1 MRFSLAFIS
10 VIRYTELSK
19 VPFYSGEAIALKE
32 GKSINMRITAIGEI
46 LIDMTQTGTD
56 ANGNAVFAAIPGGAP
71 ANLAVA
77 ARKLGVETAFI
88 GCVGNDAFGRILQDT
103 LKYYDVD
110 ASGLQVTDH
119 ADTTLAVVTVDPH
132 GERSFSFCR
141 KPGADTQINR
151 RLALEAAAH
160 ADILHFGS
168 VSLAA
173 TACRE
178 TVISAVRTAK
188 ENGALIT
195 YDPNYRASLWNSE
208 GEAIG
213 IMRSVLPLCDI
224 VKLSEEETLLL
235 TGREAPDE
243 AAEVLMDRGV
253 KLAVVTLGKDGA
265 YWRYGKDSGTV
276 PGFKVKVAD
285 TNGAGDTFFGAFLS
299 RIAKHGGL
307 VGMKPERIERYV
319 RYANRAASITASRP
333 GAIPAMPTEDE
344 LTEE

>member
-1 MRFSLAFIS
+1 
-10 VIRYTELSK
+10 
-19 VPFYSGEAIALKE
+19 
-32 GKSINMRITAIGEI
+32 MRITTIGEI

-88 GCVGNDAFGRILQDT
+88 GCVGDDPFGAILKKT
-103 LKYYDVD
+103 LLHYGVD
-110 ASGLQVTDH
+110 ASALQTTDN
-119 ADTTLAVVTVDPH
+119 ADTTLAVVTVDPS
-132 GERSFSFCR
+132 GERSFTFCR
-141 KPGADTQINR
+141 KPGADTQIDR
-151 RLALEAAAH
+151 ARALEAASH
-160 ADILHFGS
+160 AEILHFGS

-173 TACRE
+173 HACRD
-178 TVISAVRTAK
+178 TIISAVKRAK

-195 YDPNYRASLWNSE
+195 YDPNYRASLWS
-208 GEAIG
+208 GEAEAIEV
-213 IMRSVLPLCDI
+213 MRSVLPLCDI
-224 VKLSEEETLLL
+224 VKVSEEETELL
-235 TGREAPDE
+235 TGAVSPER
-243 AAEVLMDRGV
+243 AAEALIEQGV
-253 KLAVVTLGKDGA
+253 RLVIVTLGANGA
-265 YWRYGKDSGTV
+265 FWRYGENSGTV

-285 TNGAGDTFFGAFLS
+285 TNGAGDTFFGAFVS

-307 VGMKPERIERYV
+307 KGLTPERIERYV

>member
-1 MRFSLAFIS
+1 MQ
-10 VIRYTELSK
+10 
-19 VPFYSGEAIALKE
+19 
-32 GKSINMRITAIGEI
+32 ITTIGEI

-77 ARKLGVETAFI
+77 ARKLGANTAFI

-103 LKYYDVD
+103 LRHYDVD
-110 ASGLQVTDH
+110 ASGLQVTDR
-119 ADTTLAVVTVDPH
+119 ADTTLAVVTVDSS

-141 KPGADTQINR
+141 KPGADTQIDHER
-151 RLALEAAAH
+151 ALKAAAG

-168 VSLAA
+168 VSL
-173 TACRE
+173 TEPACRD
-178 TVISAVRTAK
+178 TIVAAVKQAK

-208 GEAIG
+208 DEAVE
-213 IMRSVLPLCDI
+213 IMRLVLPLCDI
-224 VKLSEEETLLL
+224 VKISEEETVLL
-235 TGREAPDE
+235 TGFETPDK
-243 AAEVLMDRGV
+243 AAEALIGQGV
-253 KLAVVTLGKDGA
+253 QLAIVTLGANGA
-265 YWRYGKDSGTV
+265 YWRFGEDSGTV

-299 RIAKHGGL
+299 CIAKHGGL
-307 VGMKPERIERYV
+307 IGLTPEMIGRFV

-344 LTEE
+344 LMEE

>member
-1 MRFSLAFIS
+1 M
-10 VIRYTELSK
+10 
-19 VPFYSGEAIALKE
+19 
-32 GKSINMRITAIGEI
+32 NITTIGEI

-56 ANGNAVFAAIPGGAP
+56 KNGNAVFAAIPGGAP

-77 ARKLGVETAFI
+77 ARKLGVKTAFV
-88 GCVGNDAFGRILQDT
+88 GCVGNDAFGRILRDT
-103 LKYYDVD
+103 LRHYDVD
-110 ASGLQVTDH
+110 ASGLQVTDR
-119 ADTTLAVVTVDPH
+119 ADTTLAVVTVDEK

-141 KPGADTQINR
+141 KPGADTQIDR
-151 RLALEAAAH
+151 ERALQAVCG

-173 TACRE
+173 VACRD
-178 TVISAVRTAK
+178 TIVAAVKQAK
-188 ENGALIT
+188 AHGALIT
-195 YDPNYRASLWNSE
+195 YDPNYRASLWSSE
-208 GEAIG
+208 AEAVG

-224 VKLSEEETLLL
+224 VKISEEETLLL
-235 TGREAPDE
+235 TGCEAPEE
-243 AAEVLMDRGV
+243 AAEVLMARGV
-253 KLAVVTLGKDGA
+253 KLAIVTLGANGA
-265 YWRYGKDSGTV
+265 YWRYGADSGTV

-307 VGMKPERIERYV
+307 DGLTPERIGRYV

-344 LTEE
+344 ITEE

>member
-1 MRFSLAFIS
+1 M
-10 VIRYTELSK
+10 IRYTELSK
-19 VPFYSGEAIALKE
+19 APLRNGRGNSFEGGE
-32 GKSINMRITAIGEI
+32 SINMRITTIGEI

-77 ARKLGVETAFI
+77 ARKLGVETAFV
-88 GCVGNDAFGRILQDT
+88 GCVGNDPFGEILKRTLLQYNVDT
-103 LKYYDVD
+103 
-110 ASGLQVTDH
+110 SGLQVTDH

-132 GERSFSFCR
+132 GERSFAFCR
-141 KPGADTQINR
+141 KPGADTQIGR
-151 RLALEAAAH
+151 RKALAAVRH
-160 ADILHFGS
+160 TDILHFGS
-168 VSLAA
+168 VSLAS

-178 TVISAVRTAK
+178 TIIAAVKQAK
-188 ENGALIT
+188 ADGALIT

-208 GEAIG
+208 GDAIG

-224 VKLSEEETLLL
+224 VKISEEETLLL
-235 TGREAPDE
+235 TGREAPEE

-253 KLAVVTLGKDGA
+253 KLAVVTLGANGA
-265 YWRYGKDSGTV
+265 YWRYGKESGTV
-276 PGFKVKVAD
+276 PGFRVKVAD

-307 VGMKPERIERYV
+307 HDLTPERIGCYV

>member
-1 MRFSLAFIS
+1 M
-10 VIRYTELSK
+10 K
-19 VPFYSGEAIALKE
+19 
-32 GKSINMRITAIGEI
+32 ITTIGEI

-77 ARKLGVETAFI
+77 ARKLGVETAFV
-88 GCVGNDAFGRILQDT
+88 GCVGDDPFGAILKKTLLHYGVDT
-103 LKYYDVD
+103 
-110 ASGLQVTDH
+110 SGLQTTDC

-132 GERSFSFCR
+132 GERSFAFCR

-151 RLALEAAAH
+151 ARALEAASH
-160 ADILHFGS
+160 ADMLHFGS

-178 TVISAVRTAK
+178 TIISAVRRAK
-188 ENGALIT
+188 ESGALIT

-224 VKLSEEETLLL
+224 VKISEEETLLL
-235 TGREAPDE
+235 TGREAPEE
-243 AAEVLMDRGV
+243 AAEVLMERGV
-253 KLAVVTLGKDGA
+253 KLAVVTLGANGA
-265 YWRYGKDSGTV
+265 YWKYGKDSGTV
-276 PGFKVKVAD
+276 PGFRVKVAD
-285 TNGAGDTFFGAFLS
+285 TNGTGDTFFGAFLS

-307 VGMKPERIERYV
+307 SHLTPERIECYV